1 MHLTIFAEKLF
12 MLKHIVLF
20 KIPDNIQNKN
30 KIVAILKDK
39 LESLKFKIPQL
50 KKLETGINIS
60 DRSSAYDVALVTE
73 FKNESDLE
81 TYRSHPNHKDV
92 VAYIKEIDA
101 DTIVVD
107 YLK

>member
-1 MHLTIFAEKLF
+1 MHLTTFAKKLF

-20 KIPDNIQNKN
+20 KIPDNTQDKN
-30 KIVAILKDK
+30 KIVTTLKDK

-60 DRSSAYDVALVTE
+60 DRSSAFDIALVTE
-73 FKNESDLE
+73 FENENDLE
-81 TYRSHPNHKDV
+81 TYRSHPDHQDV
-92 VAYIKEIDA
+92 VAYIKKVAA